1 VIKLFPG
8 DNMDYTIEE
17 LISAASLHQKVQE
30 IGAQIEIDYAEADE
44 IILVGLLRGSTVFM
58 ADLARE
64 IDLDAKIDFMVV
76 SSYGNSMNSSREVKI
91 KKDLEEDIRGKHV
104 IIVEDI
110 IDTGYTLEKVR
121 EYLLL
126 REPAS
131 LKICTLLD
139 KPERRE
145 VNVPVDYTGFTIPDV
160 FVIGYGIDYAQRHRN
175 LPFVGKVIMNK

>member
-1 VIKLFPG
+1 
-8 DNMDYTIEE
+8 MDYTIEE
-17 LISAASLHQKVQE
+17 LISAESLHQKVIE
-30 IGAQIEIDYAEADE
+30 MGAQIEKDYGSVEE
-44 IILVGLLRGSTVFM
+44 IILVGLLRGSTVFL

-64 IDLDAKIDFMVV
+64 INLDAKIDFMVV

-91 KKDLEEDIRGKHV
+91 NKDLEEDISGKHV

-145 VNVPVDYTGFTIPDV
+145 VEVPVDYTGYTIPDV

-175 LPFVGKVIMNK
+175 LPYVGKVIMK

>member
-1 VIKLFPG
+1 MK
-8 DNMDYTIEE
+8 YRIEE
-17 LISAASLHQKVQE
+17 LISADELAKKVKE
-30 IGAQIEIDYAEADE
+30 IGAQIEKEYAEADE
-44 IILVGLLRGSTVFM
+44 IILVGLLRGSTIFL
-58 ADLARE
+58 ADLARV
-64 IDLDAKIDFMVV
+64 IDLDSKIDFMVV

-91 KKDLEEDIRGKHV
+91 KKDLEEDISNKHV

-126 REPAS
+126 RNPAS

-145 VNVPVDYTGFTIPDV
+145 VEVPVDYVGYTIPDV
-160 FVIGYGIDYAQRHRN
+160 FVIGYGIDYAQKHRN
-175 LPFVGKVIMNK
+175 LPFVGKVVMEE

>member
-1 VIKLFPG
+1 
-8 DNMDYTIEE
+8 MDYTIEE
-17 LISAASLHQKVQE
+17 LISADSLHQKVQE
-30 IGAQIEIDYAEADE
+30 MGAQIESDYKDADE
-44 IILVGLLRGSTVFM
+44 IILVGLLRGSTVFL

-64 IDLDAKIDFMVV
+64 INLDAKIDFMVV

-91 KKDLEEDIRGKHV
+91 KKDLEEDISGKHV

-145 VNVPVDYTGFTIPDV
+145 VDVPVDYTGYSIPDV

-175 LPFVGKVIMNK
+175 LPYVGKVIMNTK

>member
-1 VIKLFPG
+1 
-8 DNMDYTIEE
+8 MDYTIEE
-17 LISAASLHQKVQE
+17 LISAESLASKVKE
-30 IGAQIEIDYAEADE
+30 IGTQIEKDYSNTDE
-44 IILVGLLRGSTVFM
+44 IILIGLLRGSTVFL

-64 IDLDAKIDFMVV
+64 ITLDAKIDFMVV

-91 KKDLEEDIRGKHV
+91 KKDLEEDISGKHI

-145 VNVPVDYTGFTIPDV
+145 VEVPVDYTGYTIPDV

-175 LPFVGKVIMNK
+175 LPYIGKVIMKESKS